1 MKYIKIFILT
11 MLFIPFYAFA
21 DPGDGFVAFMG
32 VFQNILNDL
41 IPIIISIAVV
51 TFLYGIVKFIK
62 SAEQPE
68 EREEGKKI
76 IAYGLLAIFVMVS
89 MWGFVNIIVGTVLP
103 SANDRLLDD
112 VPQGVDGVW

>member
-1 MKYIKIFILT
+1 M
-11 MLFIPFYAFA
+11 PFSAFA
-21 DPGDGFVAFMG
+21 AGEKFVTFIS
-32 VFQNILNDL
+32 VFQELLNDL
-41 IPIIISIAVV
+41 VPITMGIAVI
-51 TFLYGIVKFIK
+51 TFLYGVVKFIK

-103 SANDRLLDD
+103 NANDRFLDD
-112 VPQGVDGVW
+112 VPQSEEGGVDVW